1 MKLKTIGLAWL
12 VLGMPLAATAQTLSR
27 SMPAPIVVTVQD
39 GSIAVSDS
47 EFRASSTAT
56 TWAIGTAGY
65 TFIGGGIDFGS
76 AQSQFSCSTVN
87 QGQGMRCSRSAGST
101 GRFAYSVRLVSQT
114 AGQTLQSTD
123 PNVIWV
129 NSD

>member
-1 MKLKTIGLAWL
+1 MKLKTIGLALL

-27 SMPAPIVVTVQD
+27 AMPAPIVVTVQD
-39 GSIAVSDS
+39 GSITVSDG
-47 EFRASSTAT
+47 EFRATSTTT
-56 TWAIGTAGY
+56 TWVIATAGY
-65 TFIGGGIDFGS
+65 TFVGGGIDFGS

-101 GRFAYSVRLVSQT
+101 GRFSYTIKLVSQM

-123 PNVIWV
+123 PSVIWV
-129 NSD
+129 SND